1 MADFKYEILD
11 NVGVFFNSKNG
22 WIKEINIISWNG
34 AEGKV
39 DIRSWSPDHS
49 RMGKGISLTVE
60 EFKALKELMN
70 EINPDDL

>member
-11 NVGVFFNSKNG
+11 NVGVFFNSKSG
-22 WIKEINIISWNG
+22 WTKEINIISWNG
-34 AEGKV
+34 ADGKV

>member
-11 NVGVFFNSKNG
+11 DVGVFFNSKNG
-22 WIKEINIISWNG
+22 WTKEINIISWNG

>member
-11 NVGVFFNSKNG
+11 NLGVFFTSKNG
-22 WIKEINIISWNG
+22 WTKEINIISWNG

-49 RMGKGISLTVE
+49 RMGKGISLTAE
-60 EFKALKELMN
+60 EFKALKELAS
-70 EINPDDL
+70 EIDPEDL

>member
-22 WIKEINIISWNG
+22 WTKEINIISWNG

>member
-11 NVGVFFNSKNG
+11 NFGVFFNSKNG
-22 WIKEINIISWNG
+22 WTKEINIISWNG
-34 AEGKV
+34 ADGKV

>member
-22 WIKEINIISWNG
+22 WTKEINIISWNG
-34 AEGKV
+34 TEGKV

>member
-11 NVGVFFNSKNG
+11 NIGVFFNSKNG
-22 WIKEINIISWNG
+22 WTKEINIISWNG
-34 AEGKV
+34 ADGKV

>member
-22 WIKEINIISWNG
+22 WTKEINIISWNG

-60 EFKALKELMN
+60 EFKALKESMN

>member
-1 MADFKYEILD
+1 MSA
-11 NVGVFFNSKNG
+11 FFSIQKNG
-22 WIKEINIISWNG
+22 WTKEINIISWNG

>member
-11 NVGVFFNSKNG
+11 NVGVFFDSKNG
-22 WIKEINIISWNG
+22 WTKEINIISWNG
-34 AEGKV
+34 ADGKV

>member
-22 WIKEINIISWNG
+22 WTKEINIISWNG
-34 AEGKV
+34 AEGMV

>member
-11 NVGVFFNSKNG
+11 NVGVIFNSKNG
-22 WIKEINIISWNG
+22 WTKEINIISWNG

-60 EFKALKELMN
+60 EFKALKELMD

>member
-22 WIKEINIISWNG
+22 WTKEINIISWNG
-34 AEGKV
+34 AEGTV

>member
-22 WIKEINIISWNG
+22 WTKEINIISWNG
-34 AEGKV
+34 ADGKV

-60 EFKALKELMN
+60 ELKALKELMN

>member
-22 WIKEINIISWNG
+22 WTKEINIISWNG

-60 EFKALKELMN
+60 EFKALKELMD

>member
-22 WIKEINIISWNG
+22 WTKEINIISWNG
-34 AEGKV
+34 AEGNV

>member
-22 WIKEINIISWNG
+22 WTKEINIISWNG
-34 AEGKV
+34 ADRKV

>member
-22 WIKEINIISWNG
+22 WTKEINIISWNG
-34 AEGKV
+34 ADGKV
-39 DIRSWSPDHS
+39 DIRSWSPDYS

>member
-22 WIKEINIISWNG
+22 WTKEINIISWNG
-34 AEGKV
+34 ADGKV
-39 DIRSWSPDHS
+39 DIRSWSSDHS

-60 EFKALKELMN
+60 EFKALKELMD

>member
-1 MADFKYEILD
+1 MADFKYEVLD

-22 WIKEINIISWNG
+22 WTKEINIISWNG
-34 AEGKV
+34 ADGKV

>member
-22 WIKEINIISWNG
+22 WTKEINIISWNG

-49 RMGKGISLTVE
+49 RMGKGISLTIE

>member
-22 WIKEINIISWNG
+22 WTKEINIISWNG
-34 AEGKV
+34 ADGKV

>member
-22 WIKEINIISWNG
+22 WTKEINIISWNG
-34 AEGKV
+34 ADGKV

-60 EFKALKELMN
+60 EFKALKELMD
-70 EINPDDL
+70 EINTDDL

>member
-22 WIKEINIISWNG
+22 WTKEINIISWNG

-60 EFKALKELMN
+60 EFKALKELMD
-70 EINPDDL
+70 EINHDDL

>member
-22 WIKEINIISWNG
+22 WTKEINIISWNG
-34 AEGKV
+34 ADGKV

-70 EINPDDL
+70 EINPDYL

>member
-22 WIKEINIISWNG
+22 WTKEINIISWNG

-70 EINPDDL
+70 EINSDDL

>member
-22 WIKEINIISWNG
+22 WTKEINIISWNG
-34 AEGKV
+34 ADGKV

-60 EFKALKELMN
+60 EFKALKELMD

>member
-22 WIKEINIISWNG
+22 WTKEINIISWNG

-39 DIRSWSPDHS
+39 DIRSGSPDHS

>member
-22 WIKEINIISWNG
+22 WTKEINIISWNG
-34 AEGKV
+34 ADGKV

-70 EINPDDL
+70 EINPNDL

>member
-22 WIKEINIISWNG
+22 WTKEINIISWNG
-34 AEGKV
+34 ADGKV

-60 EFKALKELMN
+60 EFKALKELMDD
-70 EINPDDL
+70 INPDDL

>member
-11 NVGVFFNSKNG
+11 NVGVFFNSKNC
-22 WIKEINIISWNG
+22 WTKEINIISWNG

>member
-22 WIKEINIISWNG
+22 WTKEINIISWNG

-70 EINPDDL
+70 EINPDNL

>member
-22 WIKEINIISWNG
+22 WTKEINIISLNG

>member
-22 WIKEINIISWNG
+22 WTKEINIISWNG

-39 DIRSWSPDHS
+39 DIRSWSPDHL